1 MERLIKLTSYYY
13 PLTFCQL
20 PNSKFISVDDK
31 LVLPRI
37 KHFLTELTIFLVTL
51 GEARKLNDVT
61 DLQFISYL
69 FKQPQQLWGC
79 VERF

>member
-1 MERLIKLTSYYY
+1 MERLIKLTSYYF
-13 PLTFCQL
+13 PLTFCHL
-20 PNSKFISVDDK
+20 PISKFINIDDK

-37 KHFLTELTIFLVTL
+37 RSFLSELTQLLIAI
-51 GEARKLNDVT
+51 GETRKLNDVT

>member
-1 MERLIKLTSYYY
+1 M
-13 PLTFCQL
+13 FCQL
-20 PNSKFISVDDK
+20 PISKFSNIDDK
-31 LVLPRI
+31 VVLPRI
-37 KHFLTELTIFLVTL
+37 KSYLTELTQFLINL
-51 GEARKLNDVT
+51 GETRKLNDVT